1 MEVLWTYQEGQ
12 LMEELTLMEERTPPT
27 TFFSLLCLTWILGLV
42 TRVHAAIVTHKVTE
56 RQEP

>member
-1 MEVLWTYQEGQ
+1 
-12 LMEELTLMEERTPPT
+12 MEELTLMEERTPPT